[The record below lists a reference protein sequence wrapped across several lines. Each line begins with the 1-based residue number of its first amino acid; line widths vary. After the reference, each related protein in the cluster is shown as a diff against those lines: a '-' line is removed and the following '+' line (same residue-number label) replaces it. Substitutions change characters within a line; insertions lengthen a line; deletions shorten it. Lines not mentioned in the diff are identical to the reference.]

1 MNQLCFQ
8 QKKLIT
14 FLNNVYR
21 NGGEKKKLNNWQS
34 AEREKHVIRRM
45 KCANETSLISDGKKK
60 KKEYMC
66 EGYGEGEKH
75 ILLIKAF
82 QGK

>member
-1 MNQLCFQ
+1 MG
-8 QKKLIT
+8 
-14 FLNNVYR
+14 R
-21 NGGEKKKLNNWQS
+21 GEKKKLNNWQS
-34 AEREKHVIRRM
+34 AEIEKHLIRRM

-60 KKEYMC
+60 EFMC
-66 EGYGEGEKH
+66 EGYSEGEKH